1 MYYRTKVPADALKQ
15 LHVRNDLQGWAR
27 CFGHAL
33 VLLVLGVCFVV
44 ASNNG
49 WVLLAVVLLAVYGV
63 VFSFLSWVGASHEL
77 QHNTVFQSKALNQC
91 WLQIFAFLSWAN
103 PVYFTRAH
111 ATHHSHTLD
120 SHLDEEVRTNVCSRI
135 ANLVLS
141 STIDIRRF
149 WRTLRMQVLNARGIV
164 PGQTEGRIFSD
175 AEEDGRRRLANAA
188 RRLLVGQAALLVL
201 FLTSGFWQGVFLV
214 TLGPFIANGFANM
227 LATAQHCGMKH
238 NTLDYRESTRTIL
251 LSPFLSFL
259 YWNMNYHVEHH
270 MYPGVPCYNLPKLHE
285 LIAYDV
291 APPARGL
298 RGALKV
304 IRKDNRSRAVGDC
317 SLN

>member
-1 MYYRTKVPADALKQ
+1 
-15 LHVRNDLQGWAR
+15 
-27 CFGHAL
+27 
-33 VLLVLGVCFVV
+33 
-44 ASNNG
+44 
-49 WVLLAVVLLAVYGV
+49 
-63 VFSFLSWVGASHEL
+63 
-77 QHNTVFQSKALNQC
+77 
-91 WLQIFAFLSWAN
+91 
-103 PVYFTRAH
+103 
-111 ATHHSHTLD
+111 
-120 SHLDEEVRTNVCSRI
+120 
-135 ANLVLS
+135 
-141 STIDIRRF
+141 
-149 WRTLRMQVLNARGIV
+149 MQVLNARGIV

-175 AEEDGRRRLANAA
+175 AEVDGRRRLANAA

>member
-27 CFGHAL
+27 CFGHAFI
-33 VLLVLGVCFVV
+33 LLILGGCFVV

-49 WVLLAVVLLAVYGV
+49 WLLLAAVLLAVYGV

-77 QHNTVFQSKALNQC
+77 QHNTVSQSKALNQC
-91 WLQIFAFLSWAN
+91 WLQVFAFLSWAN

-175 AEEDGRRRLANAA
+175 AEVDGRRRLANAA

-201 FLTSGFWQGVFLV
+201 FLASGFWQGVFLV